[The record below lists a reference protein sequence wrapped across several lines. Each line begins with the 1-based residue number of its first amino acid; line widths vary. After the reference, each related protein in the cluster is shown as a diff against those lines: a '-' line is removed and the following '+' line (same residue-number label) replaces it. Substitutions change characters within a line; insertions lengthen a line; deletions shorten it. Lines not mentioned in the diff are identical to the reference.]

1 MGDGAVIVAG
11 SSGTLGSAVIDRL
24 RADGWA
30 CVGAARSASRTT
42 DFVWDCT
49 SDHAAS
55 TLAAAVTG
63 SGITRVHGLVW
74 AAGTIGPIG
83 PTRAGSAQE
92 FLRLYLEH
100 VVAFVSAVGS
110 LSELLD
116 RDRAPSVVAFSG
128 GGATGPLPRY
138 TAYGAA
144 KAALVRTVETIS
156 VEEPTWRVNAVAPGF
171 VASKMH
177 DATLSAGRKAAGS
190 NFDRTVEG
198 LRKPVPPER
207 AAALVSFLMSD
218 AAMGISGRLISAQW
232 DRWENEAWHKRL
244 RGHPSLGRLRRVDD
258 MSVGDLSQPP
268 DQVYGPSP
276 TDH

>member
-42 DFVWDCT
+42 DFVWDCS
-49 SDHAAS
+49 SDDAAPA
-55 TLAAAVTG
+55 LAAAVIG

-100 VVAFVSAVGS
+100 VVAFVSAVGL
-110 LSELLD
+110 LSDLLD
-116 RDRAPSVVAFSG
+116 RDPAPSVVAFSG

-144 KAALVRTVETIS
+144 KAALVRTVETLAT
-156 VEEPTWRVNAVAPGF
+156 EEPAWRVNAVAPGF

-177 DATLSAGRKAAGS
+177 EATLSAGRSAAGS
-190 NFDRTVEG
+190 NFDRTVQG
-198 LRKPVPPER
+198 LANPVPPER
-207 AAALVSFLMSD
+207 AAGLISFLMSD
-218 AAMGISGRLISAQW
+218 AAVGISGRLISAQW
-232 DRWENEAWHKRL
+232 DPWEDEAWRMRL
-244 RGHPSLGRLRRVDD
+244 RGHPTLGRLRRVDD
-258 MSVGDLSQPP
+258 MSVSDLSLPP
-268 DQVYGPSP
+268 GETSV
-276 TDH
+276 